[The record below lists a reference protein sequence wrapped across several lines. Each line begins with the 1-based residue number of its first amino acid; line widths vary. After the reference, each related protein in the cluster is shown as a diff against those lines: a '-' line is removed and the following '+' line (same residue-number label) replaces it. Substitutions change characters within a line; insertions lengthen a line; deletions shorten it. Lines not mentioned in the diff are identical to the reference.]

1 MMRRQRLRVLS
12 LVQGF
17 LPYPPI
23 ADRDHIRTL
32 LRACQTEINAMACI
46 ISIVWKDLSYRGVEL
61 VISWSIKN
69 YKIGARYLPQDN
81 GGTMSEIVDF
91 MQKFIQLPD
100 GDKRLV
106 IAKARELL
114 QESQEKPLKL
124 AETGRP
130 FALK

>member
-1 MMRRQRLRVLS
+1 
-12 LVQGF
+12 
-17 LPYPPI
+17 
-23 ADRDHIRTL
+23 
-32 LRACQTEINAMACI
+32 MACI